1 MHICAH
7 SVFCN
12 IRIPIKFAFL
22 DLQVNPS
29 LREYSPM
36 SLFHIVIL
44 SVFISETKLHPGFLR
59 DISSLYSSILFTAA
73 AAVDQVTFAIAFTFF
88 FYVFKTGKVT

>member
-7 SVFCN
+7 NVFFN
-12 IRIPIKFAFL
+12 IRIPIKFAIL
-22 DLQVNPS
+22 DLQVNTS

-36 SLFHIVIL
+36 SLVHIVIL

-59 DISSLYSSILFTAA
+59 DISSLYGGILFTAA
-73 AAVDQVTFAIAFTFF
+73 AVVASSHICNCFHFF
-88 FYVFKTGKVT
+88 PMFSKKVHR